1 MAEKKMILYC
11 GHKGS
16 LYEGP
21 CYYAQYDRLFELG
34 CKTCK
39 REEGSCPH
47 QKKKGEE
54 ALRKAWITKCTPK
67 EEK

>member
-16 LYEGP
+16 LYAGP

-39 REEGSCPH
+39 REEGSCPY
-47 QKKKGEE
+47 QKQKGEE
-54 ALRKAWITKCTPK
+54 ALRKAWIKKCTPK